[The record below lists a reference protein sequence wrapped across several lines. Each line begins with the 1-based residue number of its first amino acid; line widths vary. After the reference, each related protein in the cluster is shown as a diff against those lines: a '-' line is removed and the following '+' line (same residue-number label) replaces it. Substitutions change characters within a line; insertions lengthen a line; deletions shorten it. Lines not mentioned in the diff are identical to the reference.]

1 VLLDNIV
8 MLVDNFAMLVD
19 NFGMLIGF
27 ILPAILND
35 SALKSEFKGDNND
48 DIAVGGTPDEDSNE
62 ESVGG
67 GKPDGVNA
75 DE

>member
-1 VLLDNIV
+1 
-8 MLVDNFAMLVD
+8 
-19 NFGMLIGF
+19 
-27 ILPAILND
+27 
-35 SALKSEFKGDNND
+35 LKSEFKGDNND
-48 DIAVGGTPDEDSNE
+48 DIAAGGTPDEDNNE

>member
-1 VLLDNIV
+1 
-8 MLVDNFAMLVD
+8 M
-19 NFGMLIGF
+19 
-27 ILPAILND
+27 PAILND